1 MIQNWIGISALA
13 SIPAYEVDRTRVNQQ
28 AYPLA
33 QEGLWSE
40 APEVDAVE
48 ESGCVEE
55 NHHGC
60 HVTSEGN
67 GLCGSLEEEQSG

>member
-1 MIQNWIGISALA
+1 MIQNQTGISALA
-13 SIPAYEVDRTRVNQQ
+13 SIPADEVDRTRVNQQ
-28 AYPLA
+28 ACPLA

-40 APEVDAVE
+40 APEVDAAE
-48 ESGCVEE
+48 ENDWVEE